1 MTSFEADD
9 TCTHSLQR
17 RFPVGGHAW
26 QESRPTQRT
35 TPWQYKNVVLR
46 KANRSSKGRREVDH
60 PCITLTG
67 MQLKEGDVKAHRA
80 AVTE

>member
-1 MTSFEADD
+1 MTRVHTVSKDGSRYWD
-9 TCTHSLQR
+9 TL
-17 RFPVGGHAW
+17 G
-26 QESRPTQRT
+26 
-35 TPWQYKNVVLR
+35 KNPAQPNEQLLGSTGMLCYE
-46 KANRSSKGRREVDH
+46 KPKVDH